1 MKIAYVY
8 DCIYPYIVG
17 GVQQRIWEMSK
28 RLVQRG
34 HKVTVF
40 GMKLWEGEDIFYK
53 EGVRLWGASAA
64 KELYINSRRSTIQAI
79 YFALKIAPVLLRE
92 KFDLIDCQNFPYF
105 PGFSAKLHSLLRKS
119 HLIVTWHEFWGDY
132 WYEYLGRR
140 GIFGKVVEQA
150 EMHLADR
157 VVAVSESVKRDLE
170 QHGCRE
176 VRVIPNGIDFE
187 EISKIPAAPEY
198 SDIVFAGRLIKEKNV
213 DLLIEAIGYIK
224 QNQPNIRCFVIGDG
238 PERGNLEGLIETLH
252 LKDNVFMKGF
262 IENQDKVFSYFK
274 SSKVFVS
281 PSMREGFGIVALE
294 ANACGLPI
302 VTVKHSRNAICDL
315 ITEGET
321 GFICEPTIQDLTDKL
336 LIAKNRD
343 RNGKWGVRCI
353 EFARNYDWDII
364 VSMVEDAYKVE

>member
-1 MKIAYVY
+1 
-8 DCIYPYIVG
+8 
-17 GVQQRIWEMSK
+17 
-28 RLVQRG
+28 
-34 HKVTVF
+34 
-40 GMKLWEGEDIFYK
+40 
-53 EGVRLWGASAA
+53 
-64 KELYINSRRSTIQAI
+64 
-79 YFALKIAPVLLRE
+79 
-92 KFDLIDCQNFPYF
+92 
-105 PGFSAKLHSLLRKS
+105 
-119 HLIVTWHEFWGDY
+119 
-132 WYEYLGRR
+132 
-140 GIFGKVVEQA
+140 
-150 EMHLADR
+150 
-157 VVAVSESVKRDLE
+157 
-170 QHGCRE
+170 
-176 VRVIPNGIDFE
+176 
-187 EISKIPAAPEY
+187 
-198 SDIVFAGRLIKEKNV
+198 
-213 DLLIEAIGYIK
+213 
-224 QNQPNIRCFVIGDG
+224 
-238 PERGNLEGLIETLH
+238 
-252 LKDNVFMKGF
+252 MKGF